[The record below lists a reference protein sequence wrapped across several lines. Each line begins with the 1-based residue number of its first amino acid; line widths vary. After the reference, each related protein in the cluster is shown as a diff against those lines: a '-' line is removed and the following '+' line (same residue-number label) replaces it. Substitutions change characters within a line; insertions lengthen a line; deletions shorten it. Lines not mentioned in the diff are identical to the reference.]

1 VRTIKPALVIQQK
14 LAVGMGLDK
23 YGQIMEVIHTTDI
36 SINEKFQRTF
46 NSLYMVR
53 RNEEWRS
60 AYYKLFES
68 VKNDEQVNFSFILDE
83 LYEKTGNV
91 EASFASKMLATIKPE
106 MPIWDKYVVK
116 NLGLKVPAQS
126 DPERIQKTKD
136 LYENICKWY
145 DTYLQTRNAIEC
157 IEMFDKMLPDYT
169 WLSPV
174 KKIDFYLW
182 SIR

>member
-1 VRTIKPALVIQQK
+1 
-14 LAVGMGLDK
+14 
-23 YGQIMEVIHTTDI
+23 
-36 SINEKFQRTF
+36 
-46 NSLYMVR
+46 
-53 RNEEWRS
+53 
-60 AYYKLFES
+60 
-68 VKNDEQVNFSFILDE
+68 
-83 LYEKTGNV
+83 
-91 EASFASKMLATIKPE
+91 